1 MNNKIILNLNKKIFH
16 IIFQK
21 NYYINMDRTKYKV
34 DREKFKTGC
43 IAIFRRWTAFRMALD
58 QNPQILNYITK
69 DNTIE
74 INDFLEILYD
84 DILTTITNSK
94 YGMKELIQD
103 VAECLNYFIGDYFKI
118 ELADNSDMEIA
129 EVLIKLHNE
138 LKDGKEKMLNNLIS
152 LQNKI
157 SQKYSVEFPITG
169 KQIPPKKKDE
179 SDDNED
185 DEEGEE
191 EEDEKESKK
200 ENKKE
205 NKKKEDDKKKI
216 DEPDEDG
223 FVVVRKG
230 KKGF

>member
-1 MNNKIILNLNKKIFH
+1 
-16 IIFQK
+16 
-21 NYYINMDRTKYKV
+21 MDRTKYLV

-43 IAIFRRWTAFRMALD
+43 IAIFKRWTAFRMALD
-58 QNPQILNYITK
+58 QNPHILNYITK
-69 DNTIE
+69 DDTIE

-84 DILTTITNSK
+84 DILTTITNNK

-118 ELADNSDMEIA
+118 ELDDNSDVEIA
-129 EVLIKLHNE
+129 QILIQLYNE
-138 LKDGKEKMLNNLIS
+138 LKDKNEKLLNNLIAK
-152 LQNKI
+152 QNKI
-157 SQKYSVEFPITG
+157 TIKYSIEFPITG
-169 KQIPPKKKDE
+169 KQIPPPKKKDDE
-179 SDDNED
+179 EDD

-191 EEDEKESKK
+191 EEDEKEEKGKDNKKEDKKEDKK
-200 ENKKE
+200 ENKK
-205 NKKKEDDKKKI
+205 DDKMKI

>member
-1 MNNKIILNLNKKIFH
+1 
-16 IIFQK
+16 
-21 NYYINMDRTKYKV
+21 MDRTKYKV

-129 EVLIKLHNE
+129 EVLINLHNE
-138 LKDGKEKMLNNLIS
+138 LKDGKEKLLNNLIA

-169 KQIPPKKKDE
+169 KQVPPPKKKDE
-179 SDDNED
+179 SDDD
-185 DEEGEE
+185 DDGEEGEE
-191 EEDEKESKK
+191 EEDEKEDN
-200 ENKKE
+200 NKKE
-205 NKKKEDDKKKI
+205 NKKKEDDKMKI

>member
-1 MNNKIILNLNKKIFH
+1 
-16 IIFQK
+16 
-21 NYYINMDRTKYKV
+21 MDRTKYKV

-138 LKDGKEKMLNNLIS
+138 LKDGNEKLLNNLIA

-169 KQIPPKKKDE
+169 KQVPPPKKKDE
-179 SDDNED
+179 SDDDED

-191 EEDEKESKK
+191 EEDEKEDKNN
-200 ENKKE
+200 NKKE
-205 NKKKEDDKKKI
+205 NKKKEDDKMKI
-216 DEPDEDG
+216 DEPDKDG

>member
-1 MNNKIILNLNKKIFH
+1 
-16 IIFQK
+16 
-21 NYYINMDRTKYKV
+21 MDRTKYKV

-94 YGMKELIQD
+94 YGMKELIED
-103 VAECLNYFIGDYFKI
+103 VADCLNYFIGDYFKI

-138 LKDGKEKMLNNLIS
+138 LKDGNEKMLNNLIA

-157 SQKYSVEFPITG
+157 SQKYSIEFPITG
-169 KQIPPKKKDE
+169 KQVPPPKKKDE
-179 SDDNED
+179 SDDDED

-191 EEDEKESKK
+191 EEDEKEDKK
-200 ENKKE
+200 NNNKKE
-205 NKKKEDDKKKI
+205 NKKKDDDKMKI

>member
-1 MNNKIILNLNKKIFH
+1 
-16 IIFQK
+16 
-21 NYYINMDRTKYKV
+21 MDRTKYKV

-94 YGMKELIQD
+94 FGMKELIQD
-103 VAECLNYFIGDYFKI
+103 VAECLYYFIGDYFKI

-129 EVLIKLHNE
+129 EVLINLHNE
-138 LKDGKEKMLNNLIS
+138 LKDGNEKMLNNLIS

-169 KQIPPKKKDE
+169 KQVPPPKKKDE
-179 SDDNED
+179 SDDDED

-191 EEDEKESKK
+191 EEDEKEGKK

-205 NKKKEDDKKKI
+205 NKKKIDDKKKI

>member
-1 MNNKIILNLNKKIFH
+1 
-16 IIFQK
+16 
-21 NYYINMDRTKYKV
+21 MDRTKYKV

-58 QNPQILNYITK
+58 QNPQILKYITK

-103 VAECLNYFIGDYFKI
+103 VADCLNYFIGDYFKI

-138 LKDGKEKMLNNLIS
+138 LKDGNEKMLNNLIA

-169 KQIPPKKKDE
+169 KQVPPPKKTDE
-179 SDDNED
+179 SDDDDDDN

-191 EEDEKESKK
+191 EEDEKEDN
-200 ENKKE
+200 NKKE
-205 NKKKEDDKKKI
+205 NKKKEDDKMKI

>member
-1 MNNKIILNLNKKIFH
+1 
-16 IIFQK
+16 
-21 NYYINMDRTKYKV
+21 MDRTKYKV

-84 DILTTITNSK
+84 DILTTITNNK

-103 VAECLNYFIGDYFKI
+103 VADCLNYFIGDYFKI
-118 ELADNSDMEIA
+118 ELADNSEMEIA

-138 LKDGKEKMLNNLIS
+138 LKDGNEKLLNNLIS

-169 KQIPPKKKDE
+169 RQVPPPKKKDE
-179 SDDNED
+179 SDDDED

-191 EEDEKESKK
+191 EEDEKEDKNNN
-200 ENKKE
+200 NKKE
-205 NKKKEDDKKKI
+205 NKKKEDDKMKI

>member
-1 MNNKIILNLNKKIFH
+1 
-16 IIFQK
+16 
-21 NYYINMDRTKYKV
+21 MDRTKYKV

-169 KQIPPKKKDE
+169 KQVPPPKKKDE
-179 SDDNED
+179 SDDDED

-191 EEDEKESKK
+191 EEDEKEGKK

-205 NKKKEDDKKKI
+205 NKKKEDDKMKI

>member
-1 MNNKIILNLNKKIFH
+1 
-16 IIFQK
+16 
-21 NYYINMDRTKYKV
+21 MDRTKYKV
-34 DREKFKTGC
+34 DREKFKKGC

-94 YGMKELIQD
+94 FGMKELIQD
-103 VAECLNYFIGDYFKI
+103 VAECLYYFIGDYFKI

-129 EVLIKLHNE
+129 EVLINLHNE
-138 LKDGKEKMLNNLIS
+138 LKDGNEKMLNNLIS

-169 KQIPPKKKDE
+169 KQVPPPKKKDE
-179 SDDNED
+179 SDDDED

-191 EEDEKESKK
+191 EEDEKEGKK

-205 NKKKEDDKKKI
+205 KKKKEDDKMKI

>member
-1 MNNKIILNLNKKIFH
+1 
-16 IIFQK
+16 
-21 NYYINMDRTKYKV
+21 MDRTKYKV

-58 QNPQILNYITK
+58 QNPQILNYITR

-103 VAECLNYFIGDYFKI
+103 VADCLNYFIGDYFKI
-118 ELADNSDMEIA
+118 ELADNSDIEIA
-129 EVLIKLHNE
+129 EVLIRLHNE
-138 LKDGKEKMLNNLIS
+138 LKDGNEKTLNNLIA

-169 KQIPPKKKDE
+169 KQVPPPKKKDE
-179 SDDNED
+179 SDDDED

-191 EEDEKESKK
+191 EEDEKEDKNNNNRK
-200 ENKKE
+200 ES
-205 NKKKEDDKKKI
+205 KKKEDDKMKI

-223 FVVVRKG
+223 FVVVRKR

>member
-1 MNNKIILNLNKKIFH
+1 
-16 IIFQK
+16 
-21 NYYINMDRTKYKV
+21 MDRTKYKV

-58 QNPQILNYITK
+58 QNPQILNYITR

-103 VAECLNYFIGDYFKI
+103 VADCLNYFIGDYFKI

-129 EVLIKLHNE
+129 EVLINLHNE
-138 LKDGKEKMLNNLIS
+138 LKDGKGKLLNNLIA

-169 KQIPPKKKDE
+169 KQVPPPKKKDE
-179 SDDNED
+179 SDDD
-185 DEEGEE
+185 DDDGEEGEE
-191 EEDEKESKK
+191 EEDEKEDN
-200 ENKKE
+200 NKKE
-205 NKKKEDDKKKI
+205 NKKKEDDKMKI

>member
-1 MNNKIILNLNKKIFH
+1 
-16 IIFQK
+16 
-21 NYYINMDRTKYKV
+21 MDRTKYKV

-138 LKDGKEKMLNNLIS
+138 LKDGNEKMLNNLIS

-169 KQIPPKKKDE
+169 KQVPPPKKKDE
-179 SDDNED
+179 SDNDED

-191 EEDEKESKK
+191 EEDEKEGKK

-205 NKKKEDDKKKI
+205 NKKKIDDKKKI

>member
-1 MNNKIILNLNKKIFH
+1 MN
-16 IIFQK
+16 
-21 NYYINMDRTKYKV
+21 RTKYKV

-169 KQIPPKKKDE
+169 KQVPPPKKKDE
-179 SDDNED
+179 SDDDED

-191 EEDEKESKK
+191 EEDEKEGKK

-205 NKKKEDDKKKI
+205 NKKKEDDKMKI

>member
-1 MNNKIILNLNKKIFH
+1 
-16 IIFQK
+16 
-21 NYYINMDRTKYKV
+21 MDRTKYKV

-84 DILTTITNSK
+84 DILTKITNSK
-94 YGMKELIQD
+94 FGMKELIQD
-103 VAECLNYFIGDYFKI
+103 VAECLYYFIGDYFKI

-129 EVLIKLHNE
+129 EVLINLHNE
-138 LKDGKEKMLNNLIS
+138 LKDGNEKMLNNLIS

-157 SQKYSVEFPITG
+157 SQKYSIEFPITG
-169 KQIPPKKKDE
+169 KQVPPPKKKDE
-179 SDDNED
+179 SDDDED

-191 EEDEKESKK
+191 EEDEKEGKK

-205 NKKKEDDKKKI
+205 NKKKEDDKMKI